1 MCLQAFARFQSS
13 QKQWF
18 SLLRWFQRKKKS
30 NTEQK
35 NRGGSTYI
43 RRCISSKLIIK
54 GGRDLAFYP
63 FSLQFVFFY
72 FSCKHGCRAWKKYLQ
87 VVTPFVDTW
96 FKSRL
101 VKYTALGLRDN
112 AIKPP
117 LAIHALC
124 IFSCMGKGCT
134 KPSVQLLSGKVIFT
148 CLMNCFILLQ

>member
-18 SLLRWFQRKKKS
+18 SLLRWFQRKKIKHW
-30 NTEQK
+30 TEKPWRQYLHK
-35 NRGGSTYI
+35 EMYFFEVNY
-43 RRCISSKLIIK
+43 K
-54 GGRDLAFYP
+54 GRKGPCFLP
-63 FSLQFVFFY
+63 IFSPICLFY

-96 FKSRL
+96 FKFWL